1 VTSAPTLRSPR
12 LLLVDDEAEIRD
24 LLSRYFARQ
33 GFTVQAV
40 EDGRQLREAFGD
52 LAAGSPADVV
62 LLDLGLPGE
71 DGLDLARWLRSRWGG
86 PLLMVTGRGDAVD
99 RVVGLELGADDYVTK
114 PFDLRELL
122 ARVRSVL
129 RRTTAAVPAMPVAP
143 APAAPPPAVAA
154 GDHQPVYRFD
164 GWRLDL
170 ATRQLC
176 DPAGVPVALTAGELS
191 LLAELLAHAP
201 RIRTRDQLMNALH
214 GRESGPFDR
223 AIDMQVGRLRRKLA
237 RDPAVAQRIQSVRGA
252 GYAFSG
258 RVQRDD
264 C

>member
-1 VTSAPTLRSPR
+1 VTSAPTLRPPR

-24 LLSRYFARQ
+24 LLARYFARQ

-52 LAAGSPADVV
+52 LAGGGPADVV
-62 LLDLGLPGE
+62 LMDLGLPGE
-71 DGLDLARWLRSRWGG
+71 DGLDLARWLRSRWSG

-129 RRTTAAVPAMPVAP
+129 RRSTV
-143 APAAPPPAVAA
+143 AAPVVPVTLVATPPTTDD
-154 GDHQPVYRFD
+154 DHPPVYRFD

-176 DPAGVPVALTAGELS
+176 DPAGAPVGLTAGELS

-214 GRESGPFDR
+214 GRDSGPFDR

-237 RDPAVAQRIQSVRGA
+237 KDPAVAQRIQAVRGA